1 MIYKGV
7 STLNDS
13 QGDKRKLYCKITVNL
28 LYTLAVVLLIIF
40 LLPKVLVFFM
50 PFIIAWIIACIAN
63 PLVLFLEKKLKIL
76 RKHSSAM
83 IIVLVLAAI
92 IGIIYGVLALLFYE
106 TKDLVNNLPDL
117 YADLQIQLNSSLA
130 DLHRRF
136 DFIPKNIQ
144 SLFDTLENTLASS
157 TDKIIHNISA
167 HPINRAGNIAKSIG
181 NLFVMF
187 IMTILASYFF
197 VAEKQTIS
205 KTIKK
210 NTPKVIVE
218 QYRII
223 VSHFSQAIGS
233 YFLAQIKL
241 MLVMFVL
248 LFAAFSIIRSPY
260 ALLLSVI
267 TAIID
272 FLPIFGTGFI
282 LWPWIAFKVITGKY
296 ATAIFLLATYVVC
309 QAVKQLLQ
317 PKMVGDSVGMKPL
330 PTLIFMFIGYRI
342 KGVLGLILGI
352 PIGMLLIT
360 FYQSGM
366 FDSQI
371 AGIKLLLHDLNEYR
385 KYKI

>member
-13 QGDKRKLYCKITVNL
+13 QKDKRTLYCKIIVNL
-28 LYTLAVVLLIIF
+28 LCTLAVLLLVIF

-63 PLVLFLEKKLKIL
+63 PLVVFLEKKLKML
-76 RKHSSAM
+76 RKHSSAL

-92 IGIIYGVLALLFYE
+92 IGIIYGGLALLFYE
-106 TKDLVNNLPDL
+106 TKDLINNLPDL
-117 YADLQIQLNSSLA
+117 YEDLQMQLNSSLGN
-130 DLHRRF
+130 LHRRF

-144 SLFDTLENTLASS
+144 SLFDALEGTLASS
-157 TDKIIHNISA
+157 ADKIVHNISA

-210 NTPKVIVE
+210 ITPKVLVD

-248 LFAAFSIIRSPY
+248 LFISYSVIRSPY
-260 ALLLSVI
+260 ALLLSVL

-296 ATAIFLLATYVVC
+296 AVAIFLLATYVVC

-317 PKMVGDSVGMKPL
+317 PKMVGDGIGMKPL

-352 PIGMLLIT
+352 PVGMLLIT

-385 KYKI
+385 KY

>member
-1 MIYKGV
+1 M
-7 STLNDS
+7 NDS

>member
-13 QGDKRKLYCKITVNL
+13 REDKRKLYCKITVNL

-63 PLVLFLEKKLKIL
+63 PLVLFLEKKLKIP

-144 SLFDTLENTLASS
+144 SLFDTLESTLASS

-210 NTPKVIVE
+210 ITPKVIVE
-218 QYRII
+218 QYHIV

-371 AGIKLLLHDLNEYR
+371 AGIKLLLHDLNE
-385 KYKI
+385 